1 MIFPCGGIMSG
12 ITWIHLS
19 DWHQKGPD
27 FDRQVVR
34 DALIKD
40 LRERTNIDPILGR
53 VDFVVFSGDLA
64 YNGETN
70 EYETA
75 RRELLD
81 PVLEVL
87 GLKPEIDQKADRLFI
102 VPGNH
107 DLSRECVYD
116 MLPSQLQKTLLSD
129 ENVQKWLIDGKKRV
143 RVLEP
148 FEAYR
153 EFVSGYTGQKSPDYA
168 SILRL
173 KAGNRQIA
181 LLGLNSAWMCAR
193 NKNEQGEVN
202 DYGFTLVGEPQVH
215 NALAEIADAD
225 LRIVVLHHPFDC
237 QATFDRNHIEA
248 RLEIECH
255 FILRGH
261 EHNPKVRC
269 IRSTDGE
276 SVIIPAGSS
285 YNRRIVEDP
294 RYINAYNLVHLD
306 FEGGKGMIYLR
317 RWSDSQNRWIEDND
331 SHPRGI
337 FTFSL
342 PKDLTEQE
350 PDTSASSIPTSGIA
364 PADTHRL
371 RAAEHR
377 YRDLLLETSDIINL
391 ANLPEQDR
399 HLAQRQL
406 ELRRLYG
413 FT

>member
-1 MIFPCGGIMSG
+1 MSG

-27 FDRQVVR
+27 FDRKVVR

-40 LRERTNIDPILGR
+40 LHERTSIDPILEQ

-64 YNGETN
+64 YNGEPN

-81 PVLEVL
+81 PVLEVV
-87 GLKPEIDQKADRLFI
+87 GIKPETEQKADRLFI

-107 DLSRECVYD
+107 DLSRECISE
-116 MLPSQLQKTLLSD
+116 MLPSQLQETLISD
-129 ENVQKWLIDGKKRV
+129 ELVQKWLTDDRKRA

-153 EFVSGYTGQKSPDYA
+153 EFVNGYTGQKSPDYA
-168 SILRL
+168 CILRL
-173 KAGNRQIA
+173 NVGNRQIA

-193 NKNEQGEVN
+193 NKNKQGEVN

-215 NALAEIADAD
+215 DALAEITDAD
-225 LRIVVLHHPFDC
+225 LRIVVLHHPFDW
-237 QATFDRNHIEA
+237 QATFDRNHVEA
-248 RLEIECH
+248 LLERDCH

-269 IRSTDGE
+269 IQSTDGE
-276 SVIIPAGSS
+276 SVITPAGSS

-306 FEGGKGMIYLR
+306 FEGGEGVVYLR

-331 SHPRGI
+331 SYRGGK
-337 FTFSL
+337 FTFPL
-342 PKDLTEQE
+342 PEDLTEQKL
-350 PDTSASSIPTSGIA
+350 DTSVSSIPAS
-364 PADTHRL
+364 
-371 RAAEHR
+371 
-377 YRDLLLETSDIINL
+377 
-391 ANLPEQDR
+391 
-399 HLAQRQL
+399 
-406 ELRRLYG
+406 
-413 FT
+413 